1 MYFTN
6 RGIEEPG
13 ERRGE
18 KQVTLSWLAARL
30 QAFADLHDGFDVPA
44 GRLATWLARADDEDE
59 DDQTV
64 NRASRDSWLGG

>member
-1 MYFTN
+1 
-6 RGIEEPG
+6 
-13 ERRGE
+13 
-18 KQVTLSWLAARL
+18 VTLSWLAARL